1 MAFWCII
8 LIVFAFLS
16 YAIDSGRLSYFI
28 FRHLWNILLLGL
40 GILLVIRVKNKENL
54 GFLEHLEFQINDLS
68 DRIEKSRMETIY
80 KKLEEVDT
88 RLKNIEERK

>member
-16 YAIDSGRLSYFI
+16 YAIDSGRLSYLI

-54 GFLEHLEFQINDLS
+54 GFLEHLEFQINDLY
-68 DRIEKSRMETIY
+68 DRIEKKRVETIY
-80 KKLEEVDT
+80 KKLDEVDA

>member
-16 YAIDSGRLSYFI
+16 YAIDSGRLSYLI

-54 GFLEHLEFQINDLS
+54 GFLEHLEFQGFYLFMQMRVHASLPLQFIADNGLS
-68 DRIEKSRMETIY
+68 
-80 KKLEEVDT
+80 
-88 RLKNIEERK
+88 